1 MNRRETDLMNGK
13 KVRKALAFH
22 IPVVL
27 LSIVMN
33 YPLAWMIAK
42 LAEGNSQ
49 IFTQAHSH

>member
-27 LSIVMN
+27 LSIVMI
-33 YPLAWMIAK
+33 YPLAWMIASSLK
-42 LAEGNSQ
+42 EKDRKSVV
-49 IFTQAHSH
+49 